1 MSPQQERAVALTAI
15 AQPPTASPT
24 FGDLASALLWH
35 ADNVAA
41 SAVVH
46 VAERSMRPARKPG
59 RIARAWH
66 SWPVFTARCQIR
78 ETWRGIPG
86 PWPVKLAL
94 TALAVAEP
102 GPFGE
107 MALAAFGKW
116 NGARLARKAGA
127 R

>member
-24 FGDLASALLWH
+24 FGDLASALL
-35 ADNVAA
+35 
-41 SAVVH
+41 
-46 VAERSMRPARKPG
+46 
-59 RIARAWH
+59 
-66 SWPVFTARCQIR
+66 
-78 ETWRGIPG
+78 
-86 PWPVKLAL
+86 WPVKLAL